1 MSRSAAGRKSAASA
15 SPADHGRPPT
25 GARARGSRANEPP
38 ASLLDR
44 RLLLVTGKGG
54 VGKSTVAAA
63 LAWLASTSGKRV
75 LACEFDA
82 KGDLAVCLAGAGG
95 VVGPPTGFQPRE
107 IHPRLWAMSMDP
119 EASLREYLKLQLH
132 LPLVTRIGAL
142 SNVFDFVASA
152 APGVREI
159 VTVGKIAYEV
169 KQRHWDL
176 VVVDATASGHI
187 VGQLR
192 APQAINE
199 LVGVGAIRNQTSWIL
214 DILDDPATTGLVV
227 VATPEEMPVNETIE
241 LCRRVEQDTGV
252 DLAAVVVNRLLPEP
266 FNRPE
271 QLAFEQ
277 LDTPRGRARLID
289 TVGSEAAD
297 ALLEGTRLA
306 VGLRRRQADHLGEL
320 VAALGPTVPS
330 VLVPQLFDVERGL
343 VTTRAVAERL
353 AEELSL

>member
-1 MSRSAAGRKSAASA
+1 
-15 SPADHGRPPT
+15 
-25 GARARGSRANEPP
+25 
-38 ASLLDR
+38 
-44 RLLLVTGKGG
+44 
-54 VGKSTVAAA
+54 
-63 LAWLASTSGKRV
+63 
-75 LACEFDA
+75 
-82 KGDLAVCLAGAGG
+82 
-95 VVGPPTGFQPRE
+95 
-107 IHPRLWAMSMDP
+107 MSMDP

-159 VTVGKIAYEV
+159 VTVGKVAYEV
-169 KQRHWDL
+169 KERHWDL

-199 LVGVGAIRNQTSWIL
+199 LVGVGAIRTQTSWIL

-241 LCRRVEQDTGV
+241 LCQRVEQDTGV

-271 QLAFEQ
+271 QAVFDA
-277 LDTPRGRARLID
+277 LDSPDGRARLAEA
-289 TVGSEAAD
+289 VGKDAAAD

-306 VGLRRRQADHLGEL
+306 VGLRRRQADHLGDL
-320 VAALGPTVPS
+320 VAALGPSVPT